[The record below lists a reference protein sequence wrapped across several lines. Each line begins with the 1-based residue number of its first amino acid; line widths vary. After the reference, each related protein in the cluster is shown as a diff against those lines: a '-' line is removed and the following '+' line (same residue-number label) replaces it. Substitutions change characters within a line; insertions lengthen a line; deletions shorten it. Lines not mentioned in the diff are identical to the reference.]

1 MTDIDLCTSGDCLSA
16 PFSLWVALDILF
28 VLIAAVLV
36 VYGEVIKIPDMF
48 ILTQF
53 TVCVRLPCLAKPWH
67 YVGLQLIH

>member
-36 VYGEVIKIPDMF
+36 VYGEVINIHNLQSVLDFLDWQNLGIP
-48 ILTQF
+48 LG
-53 TVCVRLPCLAKPWH
+53 CN
-67 YVGLQLIH
+67 